1 MPRSGARA
9 NPSNHKNSSG
19 LLLQMFRYSRF
30 KIIAVSIL
38 ALAGF
43 LYAAPS
49 VLSPETRSAIRNG
62 TPSWLPAWIVPHQA
76 IVLGLDLQG
85 GSHVLLEVDRQSI
98 LKSQINALRDDMRRI
113 LRDQKVSLAGGL
125 ALQNRSI
132 SVRISD
138 TVERN
143 RVLPKFRELTA
154 SHSIGLIQGGNE
166 ATVEIAEQDDGLIT
180 LSLTE
185 LGLNEKVRKAIDQA
199 IEVLRRRIDALGTTE
214 PNIQRQ
220 GIDRIL
226 VQVPGLQD
234 PQRLK
239 EILGTT
245 AQLEFRMVAES
256 GVAPGDVDMLPS
268 QEAAGGS
275 LPIEKQVIVQG
286 EDLID
291 AQPAFDSRTNEPIV
305 NFKFNIRGAQ
315 KFGQVTSE
323 SVGRALA
330 IVLDNK
336 VISAPRI
343 QSPITGGQGQI
354 SGSFSVESANNLSI
368 LLRAG
373 ALPAPLTIVEER
385 TVGPGLG
392 QDSINAGKVASYV
405 AAALV
410 VIFMLVTY
418 GLFGLFANIA
428 LVIHVVMIF
437 ALMSLIG
444 TTLTLPGIAGIVLT
458 IGTAVDSNV
467 LIYERIREE
476 ARQGRSIVSA
486 LDAGFTRAFATIID
500 SNVTMFIAAAILFF
514 LGSGPV
520 RGFAV
525 TMIFGILTTVITAVT
540 MTRMMIALWYRTQ
553 RPTVLPF

>member
-1 MPRSGARA
+1 
-9 NPSNHKNSSG
+9 
-19 LLLQMFRYSRF
+19 MFRYSRA
-30 KIIAVSIL
+30 KIASILLL

-43 LYAAPS
+43 LYASPS
-49 VLSPETRSAIRNG
+49 LMSPETRAAIRAA
-62 TPSWLPAWIVPHQA
+62 TPGFIPEWVMPHQA

-85 GSHVLLEVDRQSI
+85 GAHVLLEVDGGAV
-98 LKSQINALRDDMRRI
+98 LKTQVNTLRDDMRRV
-113 LRDQKVSLAGGL
+113 LRDLKVSLAGGL
-125 ALQNRSI
+125 AVGARSV
-132 SVRISD
+132 SVRIADSS
-138 TVERN
+138 ERD
-143 RVLPKFRELTA
+143 RVLPKLRELA
-154 SHSIGLIQGGNE
+154 SPAGMSVLGAATQPAIEMTNEGDLIALTVTE
-166 ATVEIAEQDDGLIT
+166 AGMV
-180 LSLTE
+180 
-185 LGLNEKVRKAIDQA
+185 EKVRKAIDQA

-220 GIDRIL
+220 GNDRIL

-234 PQRLK
+234 PKRLK
-239 EILGTT
+239 DILGTT
-245 AQLEFRMVAES
+245 AQLEFRMVAEA
-256 GVAPGDVDMLPS
+256 GAAPGDVEQLPM
-268 QEAAGGS
+268 QEAGGQQV
-275 LPIEKQVIVQG
+275 PIEKRVIVQG

-291 AQPAFDSRTNEPIV
+291 AQPGFDQRTSEPIV

-315 KFGQVTSE
+315 RFGQTTTE
-323 SVGRALA
+323 AVGRSLA
-330 IVLDNK
+330 IVLDKK

-354 SGSFSVESANNLSI
+354 SGRFTVEAANNLAI

-392 QDSINAGKVASYV
+392 QDSINAGKIASYV
-405 AAALV
+405 AAVLV
-410 VIFMLVTY
+410 VGFMFVTY
-418 GLFGLFANIA
+418 GLFGFFANIA
-428 LVIHVVMIF
+428 LAIHVVLIF
-437 ALMSLIG
+437 AMMSLVG

-476 ARQGRSIVSA
+476 ARQGRTIVAA

-525 TMIFGILTTVITAVT
+525 TMVFGIITTVVTAVT
-540 MTRMMIALWYRTQ
+540 MTRMMIALWYTRS
-553 RPTVLPF
+553 RPQKLPF

>member
-1 MPRSGARA
+1 M
-9 NPSNHKNSSG
+9 
-19 LLLQMFRYSRF
+19 LRYSRL
-30 KIIAVSIL
+30 KIAAIVL
-38 ALAGF
+38 LGLAGVYF
-43 LYAAPS
+43 AIPSLLSLETRQAIMANAPS
-49 VLSPETRSAIRNG
+49 FV
-62 TPSWLPAWIVPHQA
+62 PSWLIPSQA

-85 GSHVLLEVDRQSI
+85 GSHVLLEVDSATVV
-98 LKSQINALRDDMRRI
+98 KTEVNALRDDMRRI
-113 LRDQKVSLAGGL
+113 LRDEKVALAGGIAVL
-125 ALQNRSI
+125 PRGVT
-132 SVRISD
+132 VRISD
-138 TVERN
+138 ATERA
-143 RVLPKFRELTA
+143 RVMPKFRDLASPGPVLIRGASQPAIEL
-154 SHSIGLIQGGNE
+154 NE
-166 ATVEIAEQDDGLIT
+166 DADGLVTLAIT
-180 LSLTE
+180 DQ
-185 LGLNEKVRKAIDQA
+185 GVNDKVRKAIDQA

-234 PQRLK
+234 PKRLK
-239 EILGTT
+239 DILGTT

-256 GVAPGDVDMLPS
+256 GAAVGDVETLPS
-268 QEAAGGS
+268 AEANQAS
-275 LPIEKQVIVQG
+275 LPIEKRVIVQG

-291 AQPAFDSRTNEPIV
+291 AQPGFDQRTSEPIV

-315 KFGQVTSE
+315 RFGQATSE

-330 IVLDNK
+330 IVLDKK

-354 SGSFSVESANNLSI
+354 SGRFTVEAANNLAI

-392 QDSINAGKVASYV
+392 QDSINAGKIASYV
-405 AAALV
+405 AAVLV
-410 VIFMLVTY
+410 VGFMFVTY
-418 GLFGLFANIA
+418 GLFGFFANIA
-428 LVIHVVMIF
+428 LAIHVILIF
-437 ALMSLIG
+437 AMMSLVG

-476 ARQGRSIVSA
+476 ARQGRSLIAS

-525 TMIFGILTTVITAVT
+525 TMVFGIITTVVTAVT
-540 MTRMMIALWYRTQ
+540 MTRMMIALWYTRL
-553 RPTVLPF
+553 RPHKLPF

>member
-1 MPRSGARA
+1 MSAARA
-9 NPSNHKNSSG
+9 SRLKPDRSLDIERNTM
-19 LLLQMFRYSRF
+19 LRYSRG
-30 KIIAVSIL
+30 KIAAIL
-38 ALAGF
+38 LLAFAGF
-43 LYAAPS
+43 YFAAPS
-49 VLSPETRSAIRNG
+49 LMSPETRAAIRANAPRFV
-62 TPSWLPAWIVPHQA
+62 PSWMIPSQA

-85 GSHVLLEVDRQSI
+85 GSHVLLEVDSGAVI
-98 LKSQINALRDDMRRI
+98 KTQINTLRDDMRRV
-113 LRDQKVSLAGGL
+113 LRDEKVSLAGGL
-125 ALQNRSI
+125 AVMARGV
-132 SVRISD
+132 SVRITDD
-138 TVERN
+138 TERK
-143 RVLPKFRELTA
+143 RVLPKLRDIASPGPAVNLLNGSQSLFDLT
-154 SHSIGLIQGGNE
+154 
-166 ATVEIAEQDDGLIT
+166 EQPDGLIAIV
-180 LSLTE
+180 LTE
-185 LGLNEKVRKAIDQA
+185 QGVTDKIRKAIDQA

-220 GIDRIL
+220 GTDRIL

-234 PQRLK
+234 PKRLK
-239 EILGTT
+239 DILGTT
-245 AQLEFRMVAES
+245 AQLEFRMVADS
-256 GVAPGDVDMLPS
+256 GAAPGDVELLP
-268 QEAAGGS
+268 QVDEGS
-275 LPIEKQVIVQG
+275 AQLPIEKRVIVQG

-291 AQPAFDSRTNEPIV
+291 AQPGFDSRSSEPIV

-315 KFGQVTSE
+315 RFGQATSE
-323 SVGRALA
+323 SVGRSLA
-330 IVLDNK
+330 IVLDKK

-354 SGSFSVESANNLSI
+354 SGRFTVEAANNLAI

-392 QDSINAGKVASYV
+392 QDSINAGKIASYV
-405 AAALV
+405 AAVLV
-410 VIFMLVTY
+410 VGFMFATY

-428 LVIHVVMIF
+428 LAIHVVLIF
-437 ALMSLIG
+437 AMMSLIG

-476 ARQGRSIVSA
+476 ARQGRSLGAS

-500 SNVTMFIAAAILFF
+500 SNVTMFIAASILFF

-525 TMIFGILTTVITAVT
+525 TMVFGIITTVVTAVT
-540 MTRMMIALWYRTQ
+540 MTRMMIGLWYTRY
-553 RPTVLPF
+553 RPQHMPF

>member
-1 MPRSGARA
+1 M
-9 NPSNHKNSSG
+9 
-19 LLLQMFRYSRF
+19 LRYSRF
-30 KIIAVSIL
+30 KIAAIVLL
-38 ALAGF
+38 ALAGVYF
-43 LYAAPS
+43 AMPS
-49 VLSPETRSAIRNG
+49 LLSPETRQAIRANA
-62 TPSWLPAWIVPHQA
+62 PSFVPAWLIPSQA

-85 GSHVLLEVDRQSI
+85 GSHVLLEVDSSAVV
-98 LKSQINALRDDMRRI
+98 KTEVNALRDDLRRI
-113 LRDQKVSLAGGL
+113 LRDEKVALAGGIAVL
-125 ALQNRSI
+125 PRGVT
-132 SVRISD
+132 VRISD
-138 TVERN
+138 ASERA
-143 RVLPKFRELTA
+143 RVMPKLRDLA
-154 SHSIGLIQGGNE
+154 SPGSVLVRGTSQPLIDLNE
-166 ATVEIAEQDDGLIT
+166 DADGLVT
-180 LSLTE
+180 LSITDQ
-185 LGLNEKVRKAIDQA
+185 GVNDKIRKAIDQA

-234 PQRLK
+234 PKRLK
-239 EILGTT
+239 DILGTT

-256 GVAPGDVDMLPS
+256 GSAPSDVETLPS
-268 QEAAGGS
+268 VEPNQPA
-275 LPIEKQVIVQG
+275 LPIEKRVIVQG

-291 AQPAFDSRTNEPIV
+291 AQPGFDQRTSEPIV

-315 KFGQVTSE
+315 RFGQATSE
-323 SVGRALA
+323 SVGRSLA
-330 IVLDNK
+330 IVLDKK

-354 SGSFSVESANNLSI
+354 SGRFTVEAANNLAI

-392 QDSINAGKVASYV
+392 QDSINAGKIASYV
-405 AAALV
+405 AAVLV
-410 VIFMLVTY
+410 VGFMFATY
-418 GLFGLFANIA
+418 GLFGFFANIA
-428 LVIHVVMIF
+428 LAIHVILIF
-437 ALMSLIG
+437 AMMSLVG

-476 ARQGRSIVSA
+476 ARQGRSLIAS

-525 TMIFGILTTVITAVT
+525 TMVFGIITTVVTAVT
-540 MTRMMIALWYRTQ
+540 MTRMMIALWYTRS
-553 RPTVLPF
+553 RPHTLPF

>member
-1 MPRSGARA
+1 
-9 NPSNHKNSSG
+9 
-19 LLLQMFRYSRF
+19 MFRYSRA
-30 KIIAVSIL
+30 KIAAVL
-38 ALAGF
+38 LLVVGAF
-43 LYAAPS
+43 YYAAPS
-49 VLSPETRSAIRNG
+49 LMSPETRSAIIKSA
-62 TPSWLPAWIVPHQA
+62 PSFIPEWLLPVKA

-85 GSHVLLEVDRQSI
+85 GSHVLLEVDSAAV
-98 LKSQINALRDDMRRI
+98 LKTQVNTLRDDMRRI
-113 LRDQKVSLAGGL
+113 LREEKISLAGGL
-125 ALQNRSI
+125 AVQARGV
-132 SVRISD
+132 SVRVTDAAEREKIEPKLRALATPTGTMMGVTSPSLIEFNSD
-138 TVERN
+138 PAG
-143 RVLPKFRELTA
+143 LLT
-154 SHSIGLIQGGNE
+154 L
-166 ATVEIAEQDDGLIT
+166 TIT
-180 LSLTE
+180 DA
-185 LGLNEKVRKAIDQA
+185 GMNEKVRKAIDQA

-234 PQRLK
+234 PKRLK

-245 AQLEFRMVAES
+245 AQLEFRMVADQ
-256 GVAPGDVDMLPS
+256 GVDSAEIEQLPS
-268 QEAAGGS
+268 SERPGEILS
-275 LPIEKQVIVQG
+275 IERRVIVQG

-291 AQPAFDSRTNEPIV
+291 AQPSFDSRSGEPIV

-315 KFGQVTSE
+315 RFGQVTTE
-323 SVGRALA
+323 SVGRLLA
-330 IVLDNK
+330 IVLDKK

-343 QSPITGGQGQI
+343 QQPITGGQGQI
-354 SGSFSVESANNLSI
+354 SGQFTVEAANNLAI

-392 QDSINAGKVASYV
+392 QDSINAGKIASYV
-405 AAALV
+405 AALLV
-410 VIFMLVTY
+410 IIFMFATY
-418 GLFGLFANIA
+418 GLFGFFANIA
-428 LVIHVVMIF
+428 LVVHVILIF
-437 ALMSLIG
+437 AMMSLIG
-444 TTLTLPGIAGIVLT
+444 TTLTLPGIAGIILT

-476 ARQGRSIVSA
+476 YRQGRTMIAS

-525 TMIFGILTTVITAVT
+525 TMIFGIVTTVVTAVT
-540 MTRMMIALWYRTQ
+540 MTRMMIALWYRIAK
-553 RPTVLPF
+553 PTKLPF

>member
-1 MPRSGARA
+1 
-9 NPSNHKNSSG
+9 
-19 LLLQMFRYSRF
+19 MFRYSRTQ
-30 KIIAVSIL
+30 IL
-38 ALAGF
+38 AVLLLVVAGF
-43 LYAAPS
+43 YYALPSLMSAETRQSISKAAPAF
-49 VLSPETRSAIRNG
+49 VPN
-62 TPSWLPAWIVPHQA
+62 WLLPVHA

-85 GSHVLLEVDRQSI
+85 GSHVLLEVDSAAV
-98 LKSQINALRDDMRRI
+98 LKTQINTLRDDMRRI
-113 LRDQKVSLAGGL
+113 LREEKVALAGGL
-125 ALQNRSI
+125 AVLARGV
-132 SVRISD
+132 SVRVND
-138 TVERN
+138 AAERAKIGPKL
-143 RVLPKFRELTA
+143 RALATPTGSVLGVSSQA
-154 SHSIGLIQGGNE
+154 LITYNE
-166 ATVEIAEQDDGLIT
+166 DPDGLVT
-180 LSLTE
+180 LSVTDA
-185 LGLNEKVRKAIDQA
+185 GVNEKIRKAIDQA

-234 PQRLK
+234 PKRLK

-245 AQLEFRMVAES
+245 AQLEFRMVADQGADTGE
-256 GVAPGDVDMLPS
+256 VEQLPS
-268 QEAAGGS
+268 SEQAGQTVS
-275 LPIEKQVIVQG
+275 IEKRVIVQG

-291 AQPAFDSRTNEPIV
+291 AQPSFDSRSGEPIV

-315 KFGQVTSE
+315 RFGQVTSE
-323 SVGRALA
+323 SVGRLLA
-330 IVLDNK
+330 IVLDKK

-343 QSPITGGQGQI
+343 QQPITGGQGQI
-354 SGSFSVESANNLSI
+354 SGRFTVEAANNLAI

-392 QDSINAGKVASYV
+392 QDSINAGKIASYV
-405 AAALV
+405 AALLV
-410 VIFMLVTY
+410 IVFMLVTY

-428 LVIHVVMIF
+428 LVVHVVLIF
-437 ALMSLIG
+437 AMMSLVG

-476 ARQGRSIVSA
+476 YKQGRTMIAS

-525 TMIFGILTTVITAVT
+525 TMVFGIITTVVTAVT
-540 MTRMMIALWYRTQ
+540 MTRMMIALWYRTA
-553 RPTVLPF
+553 RPSKLPF